1 MCKALEDEQYILEEN
16 MNPKIGIQRSKI
28 WLMREK
34 QKIYEIVITE
44 EQHRN
49 HESLEPNLNKK
60 NPNKW

>member
-49 HESLEPNLNKK
+49 IQSKAQN
-60 NPNKW
+60 